1 MADYLRVPATE
12 VGELDMIA
20 YLSARR
26 DAYIDRLSATP
37 EGVEY
42 LNEAWRLEQTEPDR
56 AASREVFGGR
66 EV

>member
-1 MADYLRVPATE
+1 
-12 VGELDMIA
+12 MIA

-26 DAYIDRLSATP
+26 DAYIDRLSATA

-42 LNEAWRLEQTEPDR
+42 PNEAWRLEQTEPDR